1 MRGVG
6 KLSAW
11 KRTNR
16 QRCAHVPLHAPPHRQ
31 STTDNVGPP
40 AAVPLRLVVPRHD
53 GGCVHGGTDMNDG
66 ETPETDAVS
75 SGPLTAMGSVVHA
88 VRDSVVGPPSDEA
101 VEAVDELLPEGEA
114 FVTYLLRFTA
124 LIVLSAGIASFGLL
138 ADSPAVVIGAMLV
151 APLMTPIVAAAAATV
166 MARNVRL
173 VRSLVVIA
181 FGTVAAV
188 AVGYVTALAAGTLVI
203 GPADLPGEVR
213 ARTFPG
219 LLDLGIAITAGAAA
233 GFILPRRSTTGA
245 LPGVGIAVA
254 LVPPL
259 ATVGITWRIGATSEA
274 ANAFLLYV
282 TNLAAIVF
290 SASVMLIL
298 AGFRPDERGRP
309 LLRRLVITLV
319 AVLVVAVPLTLH
331 TRSTI
336 EDTSLRRSVTSSIV
350 AWDDTVRVLEVTTD
364 IVGGKA
370 AVELLVAGPNEPQPA
385 WELATQIE
393 QRFGGPVDLRLL
405 YQRDE
410 LFVVSV
416 R

>member
-1 MRGVG
+1 VTESR
-6 KLSAW
+6 LSA
-11 KRTNR
+11 
-16 QRCAHVPLHAPPHRQ
+16 
-31 STTDNVGPP
+31 VG
-40 AAVPLRLVVPRHD
+40 VV
-53 GGCVHGGTDMNDG
+53 V
-66 ETPETDAVS
+66 DA
-75 SGPLTAMGSVVHA
+75 L
-88 VRDSVVGPPSDEA
+88 RDSVASPPSDEA
-101 VEAVDELLPEGEA
+101 MEAVDELLPEGED
-114 FVTYLLRFTA
+114 FVTYLLRFTP

-138 ADSPAVVIGAMLV
+138 ADSAAVVIGAMLV

-173 VRSLVVIA
+173 ARSLVIIA
-181 FGTVAAV
+181 LGSFAAI
-188 AVGYVTALAAGTLVI
+188 AVGYITALVAGAQVTGLT
-203 GPADLPGEVR
+203 DLPDEVR

-259 ATVGITWRIGATSEA
+259 ATVGITLQLGANEQA
-274 ANAFLLYV
+274 ENAMLLYL

-290 SASVMLIL
+290 SASVMLML
-298 AGFRPDERGRP
+298 AGFRPDGAGRS
-309 LLRRLVITLV
+309 LARRLVITLA
-319 AVLVVAVPLTLH
+319 AVLVVAIPLTLH

-336 EDTSLRRSVTSSIV
+336 EDASLRRSVASSIV
-350 AWDDTVRVLEVTTD
+350 EWDSTVRVIDVTAEVAD
-364 IVGGKA
+364 GSA
-370 AVELLVAGPNEPQPA
+370 QVELLIAGPNDPRPA
-385 WELATQIE
+385 WKLAAEIE
-393 QRFGGPVDLRLL
+393 RRFNGPVDLRLL

>member
-1 MRGVG
+1 M
-6 KLSAW
+6 S
-11 KRTNR
+11 
-16 QRCAHVPLHAPPHRQ
+16 
-31 STTDNVGPP
+31 
-40 AAVPLRLVVPRHD
+40 D
-53 GGCVHGGTDMNDG
+53 GQARS
-66 ETPETDAVS
+66 TDAAS
-75 SGPLTAMGSVVHA
+75 TGPLTAVGSVVHA
-88 VRDSVVGPPSDEA
+88 IRDSVVGPPSDEA
-101 VEAVDELLPEGEA
+101 LEAVDELLPEGEA
-114 FVTYLLRFTA
+114 LVGYLLRFAA

-181 FGTVAAV
+181 FGTVAAI
-188 AVGYVTALAAGTLVI
+188 AVGYVTALMAGTQVI
-203 GPADLPGEVR
+203 GPTDLPGEVR

-233 GFILPRRSTTGA
+233 GFVVPRRSTTGA

-274 ANAFLLYV
+274 ANALLLYG

-298 AGFRPDERGRP
+298 AGFRPDGRGRS
-309 LLRRLVITLV
+309 LVRRLLITLA

-350 AWDDTVRVLEVTTD
+350 AWDDTVRVIEMTADVAD
-364 IVGGKA
+364 GKA
-370 AVELLVAGPNEPQPA
+370 TVELLIAGPNEPKPA
-385 WELATQIE
+385 WALATEIE

-405 YQRDE
+405 YQRDD
-410 LFVVSV
+410 LYVVSV

>member
-1 MRGVG
+1 MSDGSDTSDG
-6 KLSAW
+6 QISDAD
-11 KRTNR
+11 
-16 QRCAHVPLHAPPHRQ
+16 AA
-31 STTDNVGPP
+31 ST
-40 AAVPLRLVVPRHD
+40 
-53 GGCVHGGTDMNDG
+53 
-66 ETPETDAVS
+66 S
-75 SGPLTAMGSVVHA
+75 PLTALGSVVQEI
-88 VRDSVVGPPSDEA
+88 RESVAAPPTDEA
-101 VEAVDELLPEGEA
+101 LEAVDELLPEGDL
-114 FVTYLLRFTA
+114 FVSYLLRFTA
-124 LIVLSAGIASFGLL
+124 LILLSAGIASFGLL

-166 MARNVRL
+166 MARNTRL

-181 FGTVAAV
+181 FGTLAAIV
-188 AVGYVTALAAGTLVI
+188 VGYVTALVAGTQVI
-203 GPADLPGEVR
+203 GPTDLPGEVR

-259 ATVGITWRIGATSEA
+259 ATVGITWRIGANDEA
-274 ANAFLLYV
+274 ANAILLYV

-290 SASVMLIL
+290 AASLMLIL
-298 AGFRPDERGRP
+298 AGFRPDERGRS
-309 LLRRLVITLV
+309 LIRRLVITLATV
-319 AVLVVAVPLTLH
+319 VVVAVPLTLH

-350 AWDDTVRVLEVTTD
+350 AWDDSVRLIEMTAD
-364 IVGGKA
+364 AADGKA
-370 AVELLVAGPNEPQPA
+370 TVELLVAGPNEPRPA
-385 WELATQIE
+385 WELAIE
-393 QRFGGPVDLRLL
+393 IERRFGGPVDLRLL

-410 LFVVSV
+410 LYVVSV